1 MCQKNEKAPDGK
13 GWVLCSMNNKVFMEK
28 KKRKE
33 LEQASKVKSCENN
46 KNNENLELDPAE
58 IELL

>member
-1 MCQKNEKAPDGK
+1 
-13 GWVLCSMNNKVFMEK
+13 MNNKVFMEK